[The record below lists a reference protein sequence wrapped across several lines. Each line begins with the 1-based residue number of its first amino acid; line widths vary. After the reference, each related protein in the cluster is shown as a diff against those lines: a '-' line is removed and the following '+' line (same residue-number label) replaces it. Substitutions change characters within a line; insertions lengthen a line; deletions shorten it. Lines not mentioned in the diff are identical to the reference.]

1 MVKVRFAPSPT
12 GALHVG
18 GVRTALYNYL
28 FAKNK
33 NGKFYLRIEDTDP
46 ERSKK
51 EWIDIILEGLSWV
64 GIEWDGEIVL
74 QSKRLEIYKEYAL
87 KLLREDKA
95 YYCYCTE
102 EEIEKYKEEAKI
114 LKKPFKYP
122 RTCLKR
128 SKEEIEKLEKEGRK
142 KAIRFKVPPG
152 KTEFFDLIH
161 GKIEFDNSEIEDF
174 VILRQDDFPT
184 YQLACVVDDH
194 LMEITHVIR
203 GDDHIANTPKQ
214 ILLYKAFG
222 WEPPLFAHLPM
233 ILGPDKKR
241 LSKRH
246 GATSITEF
254 KEEGFLPEAIF
265 NFLAL
270 LGWSPGNNREIVS
283 KEEMIKLFDIKKVN
297 KRACIFEMN
306 KLLWMNSEYIKKM
319 EDEKLLE
326 ISLKFFEKKEWFDKE
341 KSIETLRKII
351 PLFKTRIR
359 TLKEFPEFSD
369 YFFTREY
376 KYEKE
381 GIDKYFIYPEV
392 FEIIEE
398 ILSEIISLKDFNKIN
413 VEKIVREKAKENNVK
428 TSFIIHPLRII
439 LTGKQVGPGLFDI
452 IEILGKEEVIFRIKR
467 ALSEFKGFIL
477 NKTNYPERTKF

>member
-1 MVKVRFAPSPT
+1 MVRVRFAPSPT

-28 FAKNK
+28 FAKNRS
-33 NGKFYLRIEDTDP
+33 GEFYLRIEDTDP
-46 ERSKK
+46 ERSR
-51 EWIDIILEGLSWV
+51 EDWIKIIIDGLSWI
-64 GIEWDGEIVL
+64 GIEWDREIIY
-74 QSKRLEIYKEYAL
+74 QSKRLEIYKEYAF

-95 YYCYCTE
+95 YYCFCTE
-102 EEIEKYKEEAKI
+102 EELERYKEEAKI

-128 SKEEIEKLEKEGRK
+128 TKDEIERFEKEGRK
-142 KAIRFKVPPG
+142 KAIRFKIPEG
-152 KTEFFDLIH
+152 KTKFFDLIH
-161 GKIEFDNSEIEDF
+161 GEIEFDNSEIEDF
-174 VILRQDDFPT
+174 VILRPDLSPT

-194 LMEITHVIR
+194 FMGITHVIR
-203 GDDHIANTPKQ
+203 GDDHISNTPKQ

-222 WEPPLFAHLPM
+222 WEIPQFAHLPM

-254 KEEGFLPEAIF
+254 KEEGFLPEALF

-270 LGWSPGNNREIVS
+270 LGWSPGDNREIIS
-283 KEEMIKLFDIKKVN
+283 KEEMIETFDIEKVN
-297 KRACIFEMN
+297 KRACIFDIN
-306 KLLWMNSEYIKKM
+306 KLLWMNSEYIKSSS
-319 EDEKLLE
+319 DEKILNE
-326 ISLKFFEKKEWFDKE
+326 SLIFFEKKEWFEKE
-341 KSIETLRKII
+341 RHLERLRKII

-359 TLKEFPEFSD
+359 TLKEFPEFAD

-392 FEIIEE
+392 FEILEE
-398 ILSEIISLKDFNKIN
+398 ILSEITILKDFNKEN
-413 VEKIVREKAKENNVK
+413 LEKIVREKAKENNVK
-428 TSFIIHPLRII
+428 SSFIIHPLRIL
-439 LTGKQVGPGLFDI
+439 LTGKQVGPGLFEI
-452 IEILGKEEVIFRIKR
+452 MEILGKEEVIFRIKR
-467 ALSEFKGFIL
+467 GLKELKGFIL
-477 NKTNYPERTKF
+477 YKTNYPERVKY